1 MKTQLRYFSRLRI
14 AAILFIAGL
23 SILLSSCASTSRI
36 SMEVLVPAQINLPKH
51 VKKVAV
57 INRSL
62 PAKGEGFS
70 NFLEGFLSGESI
82 RGDREASDHCVKG
95 LVDKLNNSPRIG
107 AVLVSYPQLK
117 GTGTR
122 DWPIPID
129 WSMVDSLCKMYKSD
143 ALVALETFDSDILFN
158 TGKNLVKQTIN
169 NKDTLITEFFSDL
182 KINVN
187 AGWRLYDNINRKII
201 DQNSFMD
208 EKAWFTKGYTP
219 DEALKKLPDKR
230 DAINMSGVFAG
241 SQFGMRISPTWVHAF
256 RSYYVKGKKENGFKM
271 AKKWVKQKNWEQA
284 KNIWTNIS
292 KSSNLKNAGRAL
304 YNLAVASEMD
314 GNLEQALTYA
324 KKSNEIYNSWA
335 ARNYINVLN
344 IRIMD
349 QDKLKEQMG
358 N

>member
-1 MKTQLRYFSRLRI
+1 MKAQFRYFNRLRI
-14 AAILFIAGL
+14 ATILFIAGL

-57 INRSL
+57 INHSL
-62 PAKGEGFS
+62 PAKGEGFT
-70 NFLEGFLSGESI
+70 NFLEGFITGESI
-82 RGDREASDHCVKG
+82 RGDREGSNNCVKG
-95 LVDKLNNSPRIG
+95 LVERLNNSPRIG
-107 AVLVSYPQLK
+107 AVLINYPQLK

-122 DWPIPID
+122 DWPVPID
-129 WSMVDSLCKMYKSD
+129 WPMVDSLCRMYRSD

-158 TGKNLVKQTIN
+158 KGKNLVKQTIN
-169 NKDTLITEFFSDL
+169 GRDTMINEFFSDL

-187 AGWRLYDNINRKII
+187 AGWRVYDNIEKKMI
-201 DQNSFMD
+201 DQNSFID
-208 EKAWFTKGYTP
+208 EKGWLTKGVTP
-219 DEALKKLPDKR
+219 DEALSKLPSKR
-230 DAINMSGVFAG
+230 DAVDASGAFAG
-241 SQFGMRISPTWVHAF
+241 DQFGMRISPTWVYAF

-292 KSSNLKNAGRAL
+292 KSSDLKNAGRAY
-304 YNLAVASEMD
+304 YNLAVASEVD

-324 KKSNEIYNSWA
+324 KKSNEIYNTWA

-344 IRIMD
+344 GRIMD

-358 N
+358 E